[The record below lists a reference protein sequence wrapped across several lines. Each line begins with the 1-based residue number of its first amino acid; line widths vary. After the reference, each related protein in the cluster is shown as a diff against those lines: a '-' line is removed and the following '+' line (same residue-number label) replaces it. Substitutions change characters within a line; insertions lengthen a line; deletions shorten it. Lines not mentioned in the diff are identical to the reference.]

1 MKEVQKQTTFINQFL
16 ALEQCYLLFFFFR
29 NFLFKL
35 YWTYLLYTVKVL
47 LIEFLQHIFFDP
59 SKVTSN
65 PNRRWSLYFS
75 RRIISILNVSFS
87 IVTRSVIGYSCFNN
101 SLYVFLLYSLNIY
114 IMLFKFIINIH
125 WSKRVRYYNSRPS
138 SRRIAISIFITISIR
153 YSNSSEIWSWCTWNP
168 TIWLQMTLPTS
179 YWWRYAYP
187 IGSKTMMSSMISK
200 STSYTTYCRRNG
212 FSCSDSSKNR
222 SNKSCCCKFATVTV
236 W

>member
-1 MKEVQKQTTFINQFL
+1 MVIKWTATWWDTGQDRVRIFYFVSFNTLNLCELNDIAQGKQGNFEEPLTHCKQETKIWRRYRSRL
-16 ALEQCYLLFFFFR
+16 PLLTSSWLLNNAIYYFFFFR

-35 YWTYLLYTVKVL
+35 YWTYLLYLLYTVKVL

-114 IMLFKFIINIH
+114 I
-125 WSKRVRYYNSRPS
+125 
-138 SRRIAISIFITISIR
+138 
-153 YSNSSEIWSWCTWNP
+153 
-168 TIWLQMTLPTS
+168 
-179 YWWRYAYP
+179 
-187 IGSKTMMSSMISK
+187 
-200 STSYTTYCRRNG
+200 
-212 FSCSDSSKNR
+212 
-222 SNKSCCCKFATVTV
+222 
-236 W
+236 